1 MNRVIRRPTVTP
13 DARAIGGGHPGAF
26 DAPSVETATS
36 VAFEEGRLAGRAEAA
51 ESVRELALAVN
62 DAVDRAVS
70 DLQQVRADAVSRWV
84 EAAIEIAEF
93 LIDSVPE
100 QAAQSLLS
108 RLEDAL
114 DQITDSPLEIHI
126 CATDLELVDQ
136 IFGSRSDISVIV
148 EAGLRPGEARITG
161 SAASADM
168 TRATALAAVRRA
180 LQ

>member
-13 DARAIGGGHPGAF
+13 DARAIGGGHPGALE
-26 DAPSVETATS
+26 ATSVETATS
-36 VAFEEGRLAGRAEAA
+36 FAFEEGRVAGRAEAA

-70 DLQQVRADAVSRWV
+70 DLQQIRSDAVSQWV

-100 QAAQSLLS
+100 QAARSLLA
-108 RLEDAL
+108 RMDEAL
-114 DQITDSPLEIHI
+114 AQITDSPLEIHI
-126 CATDLELVDQ
+126 GATDLELVDQ

-148 EAGLRPGEARITG
+148 DAGLRPGEARITG

-168 TRATALAAVRRA
+168 TRSTALAAVRRA

>member
-13 DARAIGGGHPGAF
+13 DARAIGGGPPSAL
-26 DAPSVETATS
+26 DATAVETATS
-36 VAFEEGRLAGRAEAA
+36 YAFEEGRLAGRAEAA

-62 DAVDRAVS
+62 EAVDRAVA
-70 DLQQVRADAVSRWV
+70 DLQQIRADAVSQWV
-84 EAAIEIAEF
+84 EAAIDIAEF

-108 RLEDAL
+108 RIEDAL
-114 DQITDSPLEIHI
+114 EQITDTPLEIHI
-126 CATDLELVDQ
+126 GATDLELVDE
-136 IFGSRSDISVIV
+136 IFGNRSDISVIV
-148 EAGLRPGEARITG
+148 EAGLRPGEARISG
-161 SAASADM
+161 SAASADI